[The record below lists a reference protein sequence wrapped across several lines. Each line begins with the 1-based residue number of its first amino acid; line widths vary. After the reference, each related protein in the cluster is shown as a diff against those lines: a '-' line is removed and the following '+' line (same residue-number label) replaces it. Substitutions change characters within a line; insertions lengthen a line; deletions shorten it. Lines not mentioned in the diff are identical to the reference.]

1 MKVSILGAGSWG
13 TAISVLLTDNGHDVM
28 VWSIDKEEIKMLEE
42 EREHKTKLPGVKIA
56 DSLKLTNDAK
66 EAVDFAELLV
76 MVVPSPFV
84 RSTAKTIAPYVR
96 EGQLIVNLSK
106 GIEESTLMA
115 MRVNLEDQ
123 REEEIET
130 LTKQLA
136 SEKLNSTEKN
146 NIYEQL
152 KYLNEIQGKEE
163 LLEKNLKKEFNLD
176 CFVKVDTPDITTVCV
191 SKEHDINL
199 ANKIMNSIQ
208 NNYKDKMIISV
219 KFQKK

>member
-1 MKVSILGAGSWG
+1 MINKQNLWFFTLFSIILVLGIYYVTMPNELLEKATQKESKKDKVE
-13 TAISVLLTDNGHDVM
+13 V
-28 VWSIDKEEIKMLEE
+28 KEIK
-42 EREHKTKLPGVKIA
+42 
-56 DSLKLTNDAK
+56 
-66 EAVDFAELLV
+66 
-76 MVVPSPFV
+76 
-84 RSTAKTIAPYVR
+84 
-96 EGQLIVNLSK
+96 
-106 GIEESTLMA
+106 EESTLMA